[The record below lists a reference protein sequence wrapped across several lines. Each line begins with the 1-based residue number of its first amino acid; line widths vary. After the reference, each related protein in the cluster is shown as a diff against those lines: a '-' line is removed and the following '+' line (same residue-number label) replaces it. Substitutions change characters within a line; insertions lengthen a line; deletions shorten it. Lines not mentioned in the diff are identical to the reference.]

1 MKRHTVDKIRAAL
14 AARTPG
20 TWRITDRGY
29 GGVVVPLGDPGMPP
43 AFLEAEAQERAAAVV
58 KWQAAWD
65 AATDD
70 VRAARTAAGWTRDD
84 PHHKTES
91 DYYGGALIGESIRTQ
106 ADAELIAAAPAWL
119 EQVVAELDQVEA
131 VAAAAG
137 LDGGG
142 LAWLADGGPPPAGL
156 EVPEV
161 ITALARELVAARAEL
176 AAARP
181 PVGVVGSYP
190 AAERCRMCGA
200 ADRSRCGHFVG
211 GGAG

>member
-20 TWRITDRGY
+20 TWTAPARG
-29 GGVVVPLGDPGMPP
+29 GSVIVPFGDTGISPR
-43 AFLEAEAQERAAAVV
+43 FLEWAAAERARDLESHRRQWDRMTPAD
-58 KWQAAWD
+58 QASHE
-65 AATDD
+65 
-70 VRAARTAAGWTRDD
+70 AAGWSRDVTLMSSVD
-84 PHHKTES
+84 S
-91 DYYGGALIGESIRTQ
+91 YGGDLVCESIGVS
-106 ADAELIAAAPAWL
+106 DAELVAAAPAWL

-156 EVPEV
+156 EVSEV

-176 AAARP
+176 DAARRGP
-181 PVGVVGSYP
+181 GHVGVVYP
-190 AAERCRMCGA
+190 AAERCRLCGA